1 MNNRTAYVALICL
14 TLFCCAQS
22 SFAADTTK
30 IYLTLEQC
38 REMALENNAD
48 IKNAELDL
56 QAAKAQRQEALAEYF
71 PTVSANAFGFHALDP
86 MIEIGV
92 KDILGNSTAADNLNY
107 IVEQLAPQ
115 LGISPTYTT
124 MQHGYMASVSLIQPV
139 FAGGRIVNGN
149 RLAALGVD
157 AASTKKN
164 IVRRT
169 TTEEVE
175 KNYWQIVSLEEKL
188 STLGSLSAMLDTLQR
203 DVSSACAAG
212 LATESDLLQVELKR
226 NELKS
231 GRLQI
236 ENGIRLAKMN
246 MLNSIGMAYT
256 PYPQD
261 NTDSIPCIDDIV
273 LSDTIGGLNPPMAYY
288 MDEADVAV
296 AQDETRLL
304 DLSVSAKKIERNM
317 VIGEALPEIGIGAP
331 YGYSNFLDRDNLNG
345 AVYVSVKVP
354 ISDWGKKARKI
365 QRYDSQIRKAENE
378 KEYLSS
384 QIELQ
389 IRQLWFNLETS
400 WQQLQVSRESIAT
413 AEASVRKLAA
423 HYRAG
428 LVPLSELLEAQT
440 QLQQCTDN
448 YTDQCIAYRT
458 TLRAYLDRTGGDM

>member
-1 MNNRTAYVALICL
+1 MNNRTAYVTFICL
-14 TLFCCAQS
+14 TLLCCAQS
-22 SFAADTTK
+22 AFAADTAK
-30 IYLTLEQC
+30 VYLTLEQC

-92 KDILGNSTAADNLNY
+92 KDILGNTTFSNNLNH

-115 LGISPTYTT
+115 LGISPAYTT

-149 RLAALGVD
+149 RLASLGVD

-261 NTDSIPCIDDIV
+261 NVDSIPCIDDIV

-317 VIGEALPEIGIGAP
+317 VIGEALPEIGIGAS